1 MYFVKV
7 DASETTRLLEVMSPD
22 YGRSSAAWAHS
33 MGTGRVFCFTPG
45 HRNEVLEDPGYRRLL
60 VGYMLEEKMTTAV
73 KEGGGPGEG
82 D

>member
-1 MYFVKV
+1 M
-7 DASETTRLLEVMSPD
+7 ELLLYKQPF
-22 YGRSSAAWAHS
+22 G
-33 MGTGRVFCFTPG
+33 G
-45 HRNEVLEDPGYRRLL
+45 LL